1 MKKFSKILFAVL
13 VLTLVLVGCKTA
25 QKVDKPD
32 FKIEA
37 HDMEFTAVRADDY
50 TLIVSYP
57 EDIYQVD
64 AEDFIAYLVAKYPE
78 QLYSLQYGIH
88 EGGLLIVN
96 FPYKFTKSEVSK
108 FARLVEAELDDYIP
122 QRVREVEE
130 EHIEQAKAELKALET
145 AARLEEEAA
154 RKEAEAIAAREAA
167 LKAQAEAEAAA
178 KAAAEAAAKA
188 AAEKEAADKA
198 AAEAAAKAAADKAA
212 AEAAAKA
219 AAEKAAAEAAAK
231 EKEAQEA
238 AAKAAAA
245 KEAEAA
251 AKKSHTGTIIL
262 IIVLVLLAAAC
273 AYYFLIF
280 RKKNTK

>member
-32 FKIEA
+32 FRIEA

-57 EDIYQVD
+57 EGIYQAD

-130 EHIEQAKAELKALET
+130 EYIEQAKAELKALET

-154 RKEAEAIAAREAA
+154 RKEAEALAAREAA

-178 KAAAEAAAKA
+178 KEAAEAAAKA

-198 AAEAAAKAAADKAA
+198 AAEAAAKAAAEKAA
-212 AEAAAKA
+212 AEKA

-238 AAKAAAA
+238 EAKAAAA